1 MGGCGLQK
9 TASNQVPQA
18 PKYRGMGF
26 KKGFKR
32 YWMLYAML
40 LIPVAQYII
49 FRYCP
54 LWGVQIAFRDY
65 NIFKGLSASKWA
77 GFKYFLE
84 AFNNPKFWQALK
96 NTVSLNVLDL
106 LFGFPMPIILA
117 IMLYE
122 MRSVKLKRVYQTL
135 MYLPHF
141 LSWIIIGGIVTKMF
155 GTRGMVNSLIK
166 AISGGTIDFLADE
179 TNWVI
184 MYVVTGI
191 WQSAG
196 WGTII
201 YLAAISGI
209 NTELYEAAEVDG
221 CGRLKRIWHI
231 TIPGIMPTIIIMLI
245 LQLGQMVGIGF
256 ERPYVMGNDNVRN
269 VSEVVSTFVYTMG
282 IRNQRYPLATAVD
295 LFGSV
300 INMIF
305 LFTANRITRGLGE
318 GGLW

>member
-1 MGGCGLQK
+1 MQK
-9 TASNQVPQA
+9 TTTNPAQI
-18 PKYRGMGF
+18 KYKRMSLKNGF
-26 KKGFKR
+26 R
-32 YWMLYAML
+32 NYWMLYAML
-40 LIPVAQYII
+40 AIPMAQYII

-54 LWGVQIAFRDY
+54 LWGVQVAFKDY
-65 NIFKGLSASKWA
+65 NLFKGLAGSKWA
-77 GFKYFLE
+77 GFKYFKE
-84 AFNNPKFWQALK
+84 AFATQQFWLALK
-96 NTVSLNVLDL
+96 NTVWLNVLDL
-106 LFGFPMPIILA
+106 IFGFPMPILLA

-141 LSWIIIGGIVTKMF
+141 LSWVIIGGIMTKLF
-155 GTRGMVNSLIK
+155 GSRGMVNNI
-166 AISGGTIDFLADE
+166 ITTMGGSSINFM
-179 TNWVI
+179 TNANWWVF
-184 MYVVTGI
+184 MYVVTGV

-231 TIPGIMPTIIIMLI
+231 TIPGIMPTIITMLI
-245 LQLGQMVGIGF
+245 LQLGRMVGIGF
-256 ERPYVMGNDNVRN
+256 ERPYVMMNNNVRD
-269 VSEVVSTFVYTMG
+269 VSEVISTFVYTRG
-282 IRNQRYPLATAVD
+282 ILNQRYPLSTAVD

-305 LFTANRITRGLGE
+305 LFTANRITSAVGGE